1 MWKNRKKRKIRKKN
15 KREQVSSEIHIEDFK
30 LLINGEPVPATKFVL
45 TEKFIYGAWDSEKIP
60 KMDITV
66 EITLKKEDCV
76 GICGF
81 CEIKDTCDNPKRQAQ
96 KDKVKKRL
104 QDSDG
109 SEKIKHDGIITRR
122 KIEASGG
129 EKDEWDILHKNK
141 ITMREKLNAPDLKP
155 PEPRCG
161 ICKYE
166 LSLIEDVPC
175 NSCNMYE
182 LDKFEPR
189 EDENHES

>member
-1 MWKNRKKRKIRKKN
+1 MWKNRKKRRKIKKSML
-15 KREQVSSEIHIEDFK
+15 REQVSSEIHIEDFK

-45 TEKFIYGAWDSEKIP
+45 TEKFIHAAWDSEKIP

-66 EITLKKEDCV
+66 EITLEKE
-76 GICGF
+76 
-81 CEIKDTCDNPKRQAQ
+81 N
-96 KDKVKKRL
+96 
-104 QDSDG
+104 SDG

-129 EKDEWDILHKNK
+129 EKPVEVNNPMSSRSGMKTSDDS
-141 ITMREKLNAPDLKP
+141 KP

>member
-1 MWKNRKKRKIRKKN
+1 MLKVKPF
-15 KREQVSSEIHIEDFK
+15 EFDPGVLDFT
-30 LLINGEPVPATKFVL
+30 AMT
-45 TEKFIYGAWDSEKIP
+45 
-60 KMDITV
+60 
-66 EITLKKEDCV
+66 
-76 GICGF
+76 
-81 CEIKDTCDNPKRQAQ
+81 IKD
-96 KDKVKKRL
+96 
-104 QDSDG
+104 
-109 SEKIKHDGIITRR
+109 
-122 KIEASGG
+122 SGG
-129 EKDEWDILHKNK
+129 ELLVGEVEPRSWLDVGSRS
-141 ITMREKLNAPDLKP
+141 ITDSKP